1 MIIRLIT
8 LLLMLLMQVGVL
20 AVDEPIFEANISAAE
35 IPLDETITLTI
46 TVRANSIG
54 KLRFPVETE
63 DFVVAA
69 QSESTNIKIVNGA
82 RSQQHRITLMIAP
95 KHLGKFTLP
104 SAAIDAGGF
113 THTSDPVTIN
123 VLAARNPAASPVAS
137 PASSPVA
144 RSSSSASPVNKQ
156 LGSKVFARLSAS
168 NVSPYVGEQ
177 IKLKMRIYHQGNV
190 KRIDFNNGA
199 FSFDN
204 FLQEKI
210 DGGTEGEETIDGV
223 KYYYYE
229 MASILYPVKAGRT
242 VIPVQNLKV
251 TVVDVDAMRA
261 RAFDPF
267 AQLVA
272 RSFESEQQISSNE
285 LLVNVRNLPSPAPK
299 GFSGYVGT
307 LSLSSQLD
315 KTSVEEGT
323 AAMLTMVATGTGNA
337 KALVL
342 DLVPKSNQ
350 YTIFEDKKNINASVS
365 GGIKSFRLTERKAII
380 PKRSGKLTID
390 LAPLI
395 YFNPSSQ
402 RYETISGRKL
412 DLDVVV
418 STGANNDESKVE
430 FDNAEHEEAKL
441 ELMSVANTKI
451 LSSRKPFVV
460 PLWLMFGLIILL
472 NAVYVFMGLR
482 GHLARLTESQ
492 LGAVSFNKTIKLV
505 KEANSIDELT
515 VLLKELVTK
524 LKLETESTNAFFAH
538 TDQLLYSGLTEGRLE
553 EVKTRALELIE
564 ELKHNAK

>member
-1 MIIRLIT
+1 M
-8 LLLMLLMQVGVL
+8 LMLTMQVVVL

-35 IPLDETITLTI
+35 IALDETLTLTI

-63 DFVVAA
+63 DFIVVA
-69 QSESTNIKIVNGA
+69 QSQATNIKIVNGA
-82 RSQQHRITLMIAP
+82 RSQQHRITLMIEP
-95 KHLGKFTLP
+95 KHVGKFTLP

-113 THTSDPVTIN
+113 THTSDPVTIA
-123 VLAARNPAASPVAS
+123 VLAARNPSAV
-137 PASSPVA
+137 PASSPA
-144 RSSSSASPVNKQ
+144 PSPVAKASTAPLAKQ
-156 LGSKVFARLSAS
+156 GSKVFARLSAS
-168 NVSPYVGEQ
+168 NVHPYMGEQ

-210 DGGTEGEETIDGV
+210 DGGVEGEETIDGV

-229 MASILYPVKAGRT
+229 MASILYPVKAGTT
-242 VIPVQNLKV
+242 VIPVQTLKV

-272 RSFESEQQISSNE
+272 RSFESEQEISSNN
-285 LLVNVRNLPSPAPK
+285 LVVNVRSLPSPAPK

-337 KALVL
+337 KSLVL

-365 GGIKSFRLTERKAII
+365 GGVKSFRSTARKAII

-395 YFNPSSQ
+395 YFNPASQ

-412 DLDVVV
+412 DLDVIA
-418 STGANNDESKVE
+418 STGADKDESKLE
-430 FDNAEHEEAKL
+430 LDNEQEEANT

-451 LSSRKPFVV
+451 LARAKPFTL

-472 NAVYVFMGLR
+472 NMIYVFMGLR
-482 GHLARLTESQ
+482 GHLAKLTDLQ
-492 LGAVSFNKTIKLV
+492 LGSASFAKTAKAIKT
-505 KEANSIDELT
+505 ASSIDEVT
-515 VLLKELVTK
+515 VLLKDLFTK
-524 LKLETESTNAFFAH
+524 FELETTSITEFFAH
-538 TDQLLYSGLTEGRLE
+538 TDQLLYSGQSEGRLE
-553 EVKTRALELIE
+553 EVKAKALELIE
-564 ELKHNAK
+564 ELKRNAK